1 MQRCSGLLPRA
12 GVTCTS
18 MTASATSTVEDV
30 RKGPAAVPSDK
41 PLHLIGQL
49 RSGPIFL
56 ELHVDGGGIWEL
68 DPTHVATQLIGR
80 RVEVIGTQIGFNDLL
95 CHEIW
100 PAGTP
105 RPQGT
110 AAFFRRHTLWLWA
123 LGGFIAVVLLSY
135 L

>member
-1 MQRCSGLLPRA
+1 M
-12 GVTCTS
+12 
-18 MTASATSTVEDV
+18 
-30 RKGPAAVPSDK
+30 PSDK

-56 ELHVDGGGIWEL
+56 ELHVDGGGVWEL

-100 PAGTP
+100 PVGSS

-110 AAFFRRHTLWLWA
+110 SGFFRRHTLWLWA
-123 LGGFIAVVLLSY
+123 LGGFMAVVLLSY